1 MHGTEDIFDF
11 YGKTFLA
18 SNQLEKGRTINGMMC
33 FTKGIRVTVSDIHR
47 IWTRSPTHN
56 HHELHKQTNFRTSQL
71 CQKQVLCVCYE
82 VCGWLEHSA
91 SSKKEFL

>member
-33 FTKGIRVTVSDIHR
+33 FTKAFGSLFLTFIGSGLGAPPITTMNYISRQILEQANFVKN
-47 IWTRSPTHN
+47 RS
-56 HHELHKQTNFRTSQL
+56 
-71 CQKQVLCVCYE
+71 
-82 VCGWLEHSA
+82 
-91 SSKKEFL
+91 